1 MQLVAHGLN
10 QNFFTSIAGTE
21 ITMALVLISF
31 ITFLIAGL
39 VQILNRR
46 QSLFFKDCDE
56 RIEVKKLELKEKLK
70 NFGDENFL
78 TKMD

>member
-1 MQLVAHGLN
+1 
-10 QNFFTSIAGTE
+10 
-21 ITMALVLISF
+21 MALVLISF

>member
-1 MQLVAHGLN
+1 VQLVAHGLN
-10 QNFFTSIAGTE
+10 QNFFTSMAGTE

>member
-1 MQLVAHGLN
+1 VQLVAHGLN